1 MVIELRYRMFKSLY
15 IRLAVTFVGIV
26 VLSFLIAFSV
36 TSHFYENR
44 FKEVIKDEISDVTQS
59 IEAQLE
65 YATFN
70 EIKENIQLI
79 YRYQIDFIQYG
90 KSSNKIPKDELEKIY
105 SGKEIYNLTP
115 GPDMYIGLPITIEGE
130 KGALIIKKKEFEMS
144 MLFESLSTITWIAIL
159 IGTIIILIITKSI
172 VYPVK
177 KLTEATKQLAQGN
190 FEANYQTKRKDEIG
204 QLTESFI
211 EMAEELSLLVKMR
224 EDFVSNVSHEFQTPI
239 TSILGF
245 TKALQHKQL
254 TEEQRKRY
262 LSIIR
267 SESERLSYLSKD
279 ILRLSHLQHG
289 QYQLVLSTFSIDE
302 QIRKVLITQE
312 PQWCTKNL
320 NISLD
325 MDPLFIEAD
334 KNLLQQVWV
343 NLISNAIKFSPE
355 NGEIYVRVKQVN
367 RDKVE
372 VFIQDL
378 GPGIPEDEQ
387 KLIFTPFYKIDQSR
401 DAAVKGNG
409 LGLTI
414 VQQIVALHH
423 GTIQIVSEY
432 GNGTTFIVTIPNKL
446 LIT

>member
-1 MVIELRYRMFKSLY
+1 MQE
-15 IRLAVTFVGIV
+15 
-26 VLSFLIAFSV
+26 
-36 TSHFYENR
+36 
-44 FKEVIKDEISDVTQS
+44 EISGVTQS
-59 IEAQLE
+59 IEVQLQ

-79 YRYQIDFIQYG
+79 YRYEIDFIQNG
-90 KSSNKIPKDELEKIY
+90 KSSNKIPKNELDKIY
-105 SGKEIYNLTP
+105 SGKEIYNITP

-130 KGALIIKKKEFEMS
+130 KGALILKKKGFEMS
-144 MLFESLSTITWIAIL
+144 MLFESLSNITWVAIL
-159 IGTIIILIITKSI
+159 IGTIIVLIITKSI
-172 VYPVK
+172 VYPIK

-190 FEANYQTKRKDEIG
+190 FEATYQTTRKDEIG

-211 EMAEELSLLVKMR
+211 EMAEELRLLVKMR
-224 EDFVSNVSHEFQTPI
+224 EDFVSNVSHEFQTPM
-239 TSILGF
+239 TSIIGF

-262 LSIIR
+262 LSIIK

-279 ILRLSHLQHG
+279 ILRLSNLQHG
-289 QYQLVLSTFSIDE
+289 QYQLVHTTFSIDE

-312 PQWCTKNL
+312 PQWSMKNV

-325 MDPLFIEAD
+325 MEPLFIEGD

-343 NLISNAIKFSPE
+343 NLISNAIKFTPE
-355 NGEIYVRVKQVN
+355 YGEIFVCVKKAN
-367 RDKVE
+367 KDKVA
-372 VFIQDL
+372 VFIQDS

-387 KLIFTPFYKIDQSR
+387 KLIFTPFYKIDQGR
-401 DAAVKGNG
+401 DATVKGNG

-423 GTIQIVSEY
+423 STIQIVSKD
-432 GNGTTFIVTIPNKL
+432 GNGTTIIVTLPNKL
-446 LIT
+446 SIT